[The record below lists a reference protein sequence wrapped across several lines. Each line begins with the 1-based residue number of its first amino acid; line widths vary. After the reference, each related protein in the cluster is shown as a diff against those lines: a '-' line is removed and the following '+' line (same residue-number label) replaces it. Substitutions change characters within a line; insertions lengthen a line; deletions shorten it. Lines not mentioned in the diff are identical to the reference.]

1 MSKLNFAHICDMAF
15 LSKEDKLN
23 VIGIFK
29 NIGARS
35 FPIVHPKMSCAVNIT
50 IDKRATLKLQIL
62 ESKNKEMLSKIEAK
76 LDPKFDKK
84 KELEIGFI
92 GDFVNLKFENPGIY
106 DLEIWLDDDLVKA
119 VPFQVSLIEKK

>member
-1 MSKLNFAHICDMAF
+1 MAF

-119 VPFQVSLIEKK
+119 VPFQDSLIEKK

>member
-23 VIGIFK
+23 IIGIFK
-29 NIGARS
+29 AINANS
-35 FPIVHPKMSCAVNIT
+35 FPIVHPKMTCAVNIT
-50 IDKRATLKLQIL
+50 IDKPATLKLQIL

-84 KELEIGFI
+84 KEIEIGFI
-92 GDFVNLKFENPGIY
+92 GDFMNLKFEKAGLY
-106 DLEIWLDDDLVKA
+106 DLEIWLDDDLVATKGFDVNLA
-119 VPFQVSLIEKK
+119 GK